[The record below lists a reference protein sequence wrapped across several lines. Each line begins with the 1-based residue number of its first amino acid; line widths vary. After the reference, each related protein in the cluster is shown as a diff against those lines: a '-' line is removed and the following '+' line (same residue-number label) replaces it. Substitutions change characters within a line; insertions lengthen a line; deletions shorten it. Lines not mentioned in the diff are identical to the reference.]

1 MWDLGEFRLIA
12 YFFSLLGV
20 IALALAAGDKSH
32 LKTRAFYIK
41 KAAWAVLILVSF
53 YWVISIPHVGL
64 YHEYPKTL
72 DYPTSISAD
81 EADRYIKENHSRIEG
96 LQNELKETKEALREI
111 QQHYYM
117 ILQIIMYG
125 IIFYGSSQIFNSKNK
140 SAEKIQLDQIEKL

>member
-1 MWDLGEFRLIA
+1 MWDLGDFRLIA

-20 IALALAAGDKSH
+20 IALASTAGDKSH
-32 LKTRAFYIK
+32 SKTRAFYIK
-41 KAAWAVLILVSF
+41 KAAWAILIPVSF
-53 YWVISIPHVGL
+53 YWVISIPYVGF
-64 YHEYPKTL
+64 YHEHPKTP

-125 IIFYGSSQIFNSKNK
+125 IIFYGGSQIFNSKNK
-140 SAEKIQLDQIEKL
+140 SAEEIQSDQIEKL